1 MDYTLF
7 GESHGKAVGV
17 LLTDVPPGIPVDFS
31 RRQLLRR
38 MGQGGLT
45 TARRESDEVQ
55 LLSGVYEGRTT
66 GDPLAAVL
74 YNTDARSGDYAPLK
88 NKPRPSH
95 GDYTAAVRAQGY
107 NDPRGGGHTSGRLT
121 APLTAAGAI
130 ALTYLRERGI
140 TVHGEVRD
148 EARLRARAAAAKAE
162 GDSVG
167 GVIRCTVTGLP
178 AGLGGPDWRD
188 TVEGEIARHIFAIPG
203 VKAIGFGAGEDFAAL
218 RGSEANDPFTAAEG
232 AVRTVTNRA
241 GGINAGITNGM
252 DVVFDV
258 TFRPTPSIAK
268 PHRLRTGTARRLHR
282 SAGSP
287 SGGEQHRAGGVPPAA
302 GRAGGAGRTAPASG

>member
-1 MDYTLF
+1 MM
-7 GESHGKAVGV
+7 A
-17 LLTDVPPGIPVDFS
+17 
-31 RRQLLRR
+31 RLRAL
-38 MGQGGLT
+38 G
-45 TARRESDEVQ
+45 A
-55 LLSGVYEGRTT
+55 EGRRRIVQV
-66 GDPLAAVL
+66 LAAVL

-88 NKPRPSH
+88 DKPRPSH

-203 VKAIGFGAGEDFAAL
+203 VKAIGFGAGED
-218 RGSEANDPFTAAEG
+218 T
-232 AVRTVTNRA
+232 A
-241 GGINAGITNGM
+241 GGG
-252 DVVFDV
+252 
-258 TFRPTPSIAK
+258 
-268 PHRLRTGTARRLHR
+268 
-282 SAGSP
+282 
-287 SGGEQHRAGGVPPAA
+287 SGGGGGGVAIPVGAYLRKGDDLRFEPNVISLLAVGIPFVWVA
-302 GRAGGAGRTAPASG
+302 GRALSRVIRALNR